1 MFHLARQWEWWK
13 EPVVVVGTGERA
25 ARTIRS
31 IQQAGDFGYRPV
43 AVLAIGASID
53 TDIEGVPVV
62 GDLDQAATLA
72 AQGIRVALLE
82 TRRADPFRERS
93 TVDRLQQDFRHVVLI
108 REYDDLPVAGLQI
121 RTLGNLVGIE
131 YTNNLL
137 LHGNRL
143 LKRALDVVLA
153 GLGLI
158 VAAPVIVCAAALVR
172 LLDGG
177 PAFFVQDR
185 AGLDGRRIAVPKI
198 RTMRREAERR
208 LEEYLAANP
217 DLREEWEAHYKL
229 KSDPRLIPIIGRLFR
244 RFSIDELPQLWTV
257 LQGDMSVV
265 GPRPFPDYHMQH
277 FSPAFLELRRRVR
290 PGITGLWQ
298 VTVRSA
304 GSTAGAGELRQL
316 LHPKL
321 VGMARPLHLEQ
332 DDCGRGQWPRRV
344 LRWGC
349 RPGLI
354 RPGARLR
361 FRSILVEGDLAA
373 PDHFGPAPVL
383 VENRPQHLIPI
394 LAVAKERAP
403 QHTLLDRADF
413 SERRVPARVLEARAS
428 FQPMNADDVERE
440 VHHEFRSCPEHARA
454 PERRSD
460 GETPFGRSEARFELP
475 QLKEAN
481 GGVEAVDD
489 DGEGGLHPYRS
500 LSVGPVDESLEAVH
514 GMRWRRHVL
523 RHFIAADEGP

>member
-1 MFHLARQWEWWK
+1 MKLAGALAAPAREAAPCSAGNRSLARAARVVVLGVSDMSALVVAGLAAYLLWALPARGQSLNLYRDLALLLPIFIIGYARAGLYPGFGLGPVEILRRVSYVTAFGFLALASFSFALKLPPLYSRVTFTLALGFSLVMVPAARVLVFYLAHKCQWWK

-25 ARTIRS
+25 ARIIVR

-43 AVLAIGASID
+43 AVLAIGASTE

-62 GDLDQAATLA
+62 GTLDQAPTVA

-137 LHGNRL
+137 LHGNRV

-153 GLGLI
+153 GVGLI
-158 VAAPVIVCAAALVR
+158 AAAPLIVCAAALVR
-172 LLDGG
+172 MLDGG

-198 RTMRREAERR
+198 RTMRREAEGR
-208 LEEYLAANP
+208 LEEHLAANQ
-217 DLREEWEAHYKL
+217 DLRDEWEAHYKL

-257 LQGDMSVV
+257 LQGGMSVV

-277 FSPAFLELRRRVR
+277 FSPAFLELRQRVR

-304 GSTAGAGELRQL
+304 GRHAGAGDVRQL

-321 VGMARPLHLEQ
+321 VGVARRLHLEQ
-332 DDCGRGQWPRRV
+332 DDCGRGKRTGRV

-349 RPGLI
+349 RAVGRAL
-354 RPGARLR
+354 
-361 FRSILVEGDLAA
+361 S
-373 PDHFGPAPVL
+373 GPA
-383 VENRPQHLIPI
+383 
-394 LAVAKERAP
+394 LAYGFV
-403 QHTLLDRADF
+403 Q
-413 SERRVPARVLEARAS
+413 S
-428 FQPMNADDVERE
+428 
-440 VHHEFRSCPEHARA
+440 
-454 PERRSD
+454 
-460 GETPFGRSEARFELP
+460 
-475 QLKEAN
+475 
-481 GGVEAVDD
+481 
-489 DGEGGLHPYRS
+489 
-500 LSVGPVDESLEAVH
+500 
-514 GMRWRRHVL
+514 
-523 RHFIAADEGP
+523 

>member
-1 MFHLARQWEWWK
+1 MNLTESPTAADPFVARSADHRRMARAARIVVLGASDLCSLVLASALAYLLWALPARGQSPALYLQLAPLMPLFIFGYAQAGLYPGFGLGPVEILRRVSYITAFGFLALASFSFALKLPPLYSRVTFVLALGFSLVMVPVARALVFHIARRWAWWK

-31 IQQAGDFGYRPV
+31 IRQAGDFGYQPV
-43 AVLAIGASID
+43 AVLAIGASIA

-62 GDLDQAATLA
+62 GALDQAAALA

-93 TVDRLQQDFRHVVLI
+93 TVDRLQQDFRHVVLV

-143 LKRALDVVLA
+143 LKRVLDVVLA
-153 GLGLI
+153 GLGLV
-158 VAAPVIVCAAALVR
+158 VAAPVVVCAAVLVR

-177 PAFFVQDR
+177 PAFYVQDR

-198 RTMRREAERR
+198 RTMRREADTG
-208 LEEYLAANP
+208 LEDHLAANP
-217 DLREEWEAHYKL
+217 DLRQEWEAHYKL

-257 LQGDMSVV
+257 LRGDMSVV
-265 GPRPFPDYHMQH
+265 GPRPFPDYHMLH

-304 GSTAGAGELRQL
+304 GSIQ
-316 LHPKL
+316 
-321 VGMARPLHLEQ
+321 EQ
-332 DDCGRGQWPRRV
+332 ETYDSYYIRNWSAWLDLYILSRTLAAVVSGRG
-344 LRWGC
+344 
-349 RPGLI
+349 
-354 RPGARLR
+354 A
-361 FRSILVEGDLAA
+361 
-373 PDHFGPAPVL
+373 
-383 VENRPQHLIPI
+383 
-394 LAVAKERAP
+394 
-403 QHTLLDRADF
+403 
-413 SERRVPARVLEARAS
+413 
-428 FQPMNADDVERE
+428 
-440 VHHEFRSCPEHARA
+440 
-454 PERRSD
+454 
-460 GETPFGRSEARFELP
+460 
-475 QLKEAN
+475 
-481 GGVEAVDD
+481 
-489 DGEGGLHPYRS
+489 Y
-500 LSVGPVDESLEAVH
+500 
-514 GMRWRRHVL
+514 
-523 RHFIAADEGP
+523 